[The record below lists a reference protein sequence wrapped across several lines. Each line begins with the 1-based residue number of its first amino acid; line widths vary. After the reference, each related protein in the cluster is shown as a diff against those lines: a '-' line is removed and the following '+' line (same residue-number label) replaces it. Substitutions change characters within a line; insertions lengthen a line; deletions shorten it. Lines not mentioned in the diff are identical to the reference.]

1 MSAKPSLLSI
11 HAIMAALAFARNRA
25 LDRMPHDFRPG
36 PIKGFVRRLS
46 KGELGHRRAWLL
58 AKREDRPIERI
69 THGPIARMAVSR

>member
-1 MSAKPSLLSI
+1 MSYISNSI
-11 HAIMAALAFARNRA
+11 
-25 LDRMPHDFRPG
+25 MPIKHV
-36 PIKGFVRRLS
+36 KGFVRRLS